1 MNYTQILNEL
11 EELARQLGIQLRYE
25 KGDFEGGYCVLKT
38 QRILVVNKRLH
49 DARKASSLA
58 QALAEYGV
66 ETMYVKPSLRAYI
79 EDEAAKSARPQ
90 QPLKNA

>member
-25 KGDFEGGYCVLKT
+25 KGDFEGGYCILKT
-38 QRILVVNKRLH
+38 QSILVVNKRLH

-58 QALAEYGV
+58 QALGEYGID
-66 ETMYVKPSLRAYI
+66 TTFVKPSLREYI
-79 EDEAAKSARPQ
+79 EDEIAKLAKQ
-90 QPLKNA
+90 K

>member
-1 MNYTQILNEL
+1 MNYSQILTDL
-11 EELARQLGIQLRYE
+11 EELARQLGIHLRYE

-58 QALAEYGV
+58 QALSEYGI
-66 ETMYVKPSLRAYI
+66 ETTFIKPNLREYI
-79 EDEAAKSARPQ
+79 EDEAAKIA
-90 QPLKNA
+90 KHK